1 MAGSMA
7 EIMAEPEARYKA
19 AVMHATWGHMEAPPG
34 TTHNGRIMF
43 TVTEWNEAIAI
54 SSNFSTMPGSGPLFY
69 NSLND
74 YISSIADKLSLEEG
88 GVYLFRGR
96 YVRYKNGNDKFS
108 GVISKVITTAHAA
121 IPYRSTV
128 RRAKKGR

>member
-1 MAGSMA
+1 MSLADA
-7 EIMAEPEARYKA
+7 FVETDAKHKA
-19 AVMHATWGHMEAPPG
+19 QVMDDTWGHMEAQPG

-43 TVTEWNEAIAI
+43 TVTEWNETIAI
-54 SSNFSTMPGSGPLFY
+54 SANFSTMPGSGPLFY
-69 NSLND
+69 HSLND
-74 YISSIADKLSLEEG
+74 YISNIADRLSLEEG

-108 GVISKVITTAHAA
+108 GVVSKVITSAHAA